1 MQESIST
8 VLGALPWI
16 RDGALLTVGTVLLA
30 MLLGFLMGV
39 PMAVGQVYGGPVT
52 RRFVGIYVWFF
63 RGVPILVLLYL
74 FYFGLV
80 YQLSPLEFSLF
91 AQDFSISFDLS
102 PFAASCIVLGL
113 TSAAYQSQIFRGSI
127 NALPN
132 GQLKAA
138 RALGMSDRSAIINII
153 LPQALRLSIPGWSN
167 EYSILLKDSALVSV
181 LGTME
186 LMSRTKA
193 IATSTAEYSAFYITA
208 AVLYFFI
215 TFLGVRC
222 LRWVEKSFR
231 IPGYIQI
238 G

>member
-1 MQESIST
+1 MQESIIT
-8 VLGALPWI
+8 VFGALPWI
-16 RDGALLTVGTVLLA
+16 LNGALITVCTVVSA
-30 MLLGFLMGV
+30 MLIGLVFGI

-52 RRFVGIYVWFF
+52 RRLVGLYVWFF

-80 YQLSPLEFSLF
+80 YQLNPLEFSLLGK
-91 AQDFSISFDLS
+91 AFSINLDIS
-102 PFAASCIVLGL
+102 PFAASCLVLGL
-113 TSAAYQSQIFRGSI
+113 TSTAYQSQIFRGAI
-127 NALPN
+127 NSLPG

-138 RALGMSDRSAIINII
+138 RALGMRDSAAIVYIV

-193 IATSTAEYSAFYITA
+193 IATSTAEYTAFYVTA
-208 AVLYFFI
+208 AVLYFLI
-215 TFLGVRC
+215 TFVGVRG
-222 LRWVEKSFR
+222 LRWLEKSFR
-231 IPGYIQI
+231 VPGYTHL
-238 G
+238 

>member
-8 VLGALPWI
+8 VIGALPWI
-16 RDGALLTVGTVLLA
+16 LNGALVTIGTVFCA
-30 MLLGFLMGV
+30 MLLGFVFGV
-39 PMAVGQVYGGPVT
+39 PMAVGQVYGGPVL
-52 RRFVGIYVWFF
+52 RRLVGLYVWFF

-91 AQDFSISFDLS
+91 GKSCSINLDIS
-102 PFAASCIVLGL
+102 PFAASCLVLGL
-113 TSAAYQSQIFRGSI
+113 TSTAYQSQIFRGAISS
-127 NALPN
+127 LPG
-132 GQLKAA
+132 GQLRAA
-138 RALGMSDRSAIINII
+138 RALGMRDSTAIRSII

-208 AVLYFFI
+208 AVLYFLI
-215 TFLGVRC
+215 TYVGVKG
-222 LRWVEKSFR
+222 LRQMEKYWR
-231 IPGYIQI
+231 IPGYAQL
-238 G
+238 